1 MSLSNQKKL
10 LVFLGGTVL
19 AGVVL
24 FVLVQIA
31 GVGYFQNI
39 SILAGITLI
48 ATLGVAILTGYT
60 GLFTIGHAGFMALGG
75 YVAAILVKEYQ
86 VPLVLSLVGGGIFAG
101 FTSFIIGYPAF
112 RSRLRGDY
120 FAIAT
125 LGFAEAIR
133 LLLNNVKAI
142 GPIKLGGSFGYMD
155 IPSLNV
161 LCWQWLGG
169 DGWNGVIVVLLFS
182 VATLAMTHMFV
193 TSQYGKNCIAVGQ
206 DEVAAQMMGVD
217 LMRTKMLALFISA
230 FFAGVAGGLMAFY
243 YGYLTPG
250 FFMITRS
257 SDLLAGVVFGGM
269 QSLIGPTITSI
280 VLVAVPEILRGINEY
295 RLIAYGLFF
304 VIVMIFRPQ
313 GLLGYV
319 EMNFDFVRQLW
330 RREPAK
336 ATGK

>member
-1 MSLSNQKKL
+1 MSNQKKL
-10 LVFLGGTVL
+10 LVFLGGTIL
-19 AGVVL
+19 TIVVL
-24 FVLVQIA
+24 FILVQIA

-75 YVAAILVKEYQ
+75 YFAAILVKEYHI
-86 VPLVLSLVGGGIFAG
+86 PMVLSLLGGGAFAG

-155 IPSLNV
+155 IPSLNA
-161 LCWQWLGG
+161 LSWEWLGS
-169 DGWNGVIVVLLFS
+169 DGWNGVIVVILFS
-182 VATLAMTHMFV
+182 AITLAMTHMFV

-230 FFAGVAGGLMAFY
+230 FFAGIAGGLMAFY

-280 VLVAVPEILRGINEY
+280 VLVAVPEVLRGINEY

-330 RREPAK
+330 KREPAK
-336 ATGK
+336 ANGK